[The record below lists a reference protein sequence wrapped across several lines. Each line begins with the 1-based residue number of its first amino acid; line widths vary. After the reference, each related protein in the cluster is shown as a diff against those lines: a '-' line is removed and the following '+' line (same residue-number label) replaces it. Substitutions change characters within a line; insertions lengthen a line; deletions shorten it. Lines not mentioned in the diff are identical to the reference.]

1 MQQWLDE
8 HNPKIAK
15 RTQPVNGHVDD
26 IYAFNNAYWY
36 ASPILIS
43 R

>member
-15 RTQPVNGHVDD
+15 RTQPVNGRVDD
-26 IYAFNNAYWY
+26 IL
-36 ASPILIS
+36 PLITHTGM
-43 R
+43 RHPF